1 MRVKTFALAALVLG
15 LASCQREP
23 EGLDVNLGTEVD
35 TSITVAIPG
44 NNTRAGGADSAEGI
58 FANGLLTDTGSDL
71 TMRYILQ
78 VYYMGEPSEERQVVY
93 SDDSSV
99 TFDIRLI
106 PNRDYTF
113 VVWADVVTEQ
123 GKVNGQY
130 SSADDLHY
138 NTSDLAAITLNNTW
152 AAMDET
158 RDAFTATKEVAGYNG
173 QTSLNIELTRP
184 FGKLRVKT
192 TDLKELTDIGVT
204 PQYATVSYTTPYRPG
219 FNAVEGKAFAAGTS
233 KKEHTIFAIAP
244 YTNEANDEHNL
255 TLFTDYLFAE
265 EGDAVSFTLDVYEDE
280 QMQKLIKSN
289 NFNTDIAINRNH
301 LTTIFGNILTDG
313 NNITVV
319 VKNDGAFDNSDNI
332 EIVEVSN
339 ATNLQEAVNTSTE
352 NTTIVLGGDINL
364 IAATTFST
372 RATSPAII
380 VPEDITTV
388 IDLNGFSLTAD
399 ENTYAINNLGT
410 LTIKDS
416 KGNGSINARGIYN
429 GYGNGSNNIA
439 TATITIESGNINALG
454 TDGGAAI
461 YNYGVANINGG
472 SFTSN
477 GGYGLNNQA
486 GGVMSISGGAIRGG
500 VYNLGSLNIDGED
513 TSIFQHLSG
522 KHAIYNYA
530 ATTTIDNGLFD
541 SESGNELIMADG
553 ENSVVIINGGTFDK
567 TAKSWL
573 FAAAT
578 NKNIVFNIYGGTFRG
593 YVNLPEMT
601 VDTFRPYGD
610 PILVYGGSF
619 NFDPTNFLAEGYKAI
634 NTNGTWSVELNKV
647 TDGVAQGDN
656 NTYLVYN
663 VNGLMWVAEQIN
675 SGEAVTSVK
684 LSADID
690 LANTPWTPLGTA
702 DTPFSG
708 TFNGNGHK
716 ISNLT
721 IANYDY
727 AAFIAYAAAGAT
739 VQDLTLE
746 NVEISAAKYAAGVV
760 CTGDTG
766 VTLEDIAI
774 SGTISATNYAGGIC
788 HNMDSVTIL
797 RCVNNATVSAQ
808 RAAGIASWAATN
820 ANIQDVEN
828 NGDITGSIGASGIAH
843 GFAGT
848 MNGAVNHGT
857 ITATGSEPAAG
868 IAGVQKGASTYS
880 YCTNY
885 GDITSTADNPNSS
898 AAGIL
903 GHTPGSK
910 ATFTYCANF
919 GDITAEQSYA
929 AGIAYSL
936 YGQIDANYCY
946 NKGAIFGADAAGA
959 IAPKAQYGTA
969 DKASYCLNDG
979 AITSSGTTYQ
989 AANNSTSCY
998 YYNNGELLNVGNN
1011 AVVSTDDAL
1020 ASLNGGSDAN
1030 FFEVEN
1036 GVITVM

>member
-301 LTTIFGNILTDG
+301 LTTIYGNILTDG
-313 NNITVV
+313 NKITVI
-319 VKNDGAFDNSDNI
+319 VKDEGAFDNST
-332 EIVEVSN
+332 EIN
-339 ATNLQEAVNTSTE
+339 H
-352 NTTIVLGGDINL
+352 I
-364 IAATTFST
+364 
-372 RATSPAII
+372 
-380 VPEDITTV
+380 
-388 IDLNGFSLTAD
+388 
-399 ENTYAINNLGT
+399 
-410 LTIKDS
+410 
-416 KGNGSINARGIYN
+416 
-429 GYGNGSNNIA
+429 
-439 TATITIESGNINALG
+439 
-454 TDGGAAI
+454 
-461 YNYGVANINGG
+461 
-472 SFTSN
+472 
-477 GGYGLNNQA
+477 
-486 GGVMSISGGAIRGG
+486 
-500 VYNLGSLNIDGED
+500 
-513 TSIFQHLSG
+513 
-522 KHAIYNYA
+522 
-530 ATTTIDNGLFD
+530 
-541 SESGNELIMADG
+541 
-553 ENSVVIINGGTFDK
+553 
-567 TAKSWL
+567 
-573 FAAAT
+573 
-578 NKNIVFNIYGGTFRG
+578 
-593 YVNLPEMT
+593 
-601 VDTFRPYGD
+601 
-610 PILVYGGSF
+610 
-619 NFDPTNFLAEGYKAI
+619 
-634 NTNGTWSVELNKV
+634 
-647 TDGVAQGDN
+647 TDGVTLGN
-656 NTYLVYN
+656 NDTYHVYN
-663 VNGLMWVAEQIN
+663 SNGLMWIAKQVN
-675 SGEAVTSVK
+675 SGEAITSVM
-684 LSADID
+684 LNADID
-690 LANTPWTPLGTA
+690 FSSTPWTPIGTA
-702 DTPFSG
+702 DAPFNG
-708 TFNGNGHK
+708 TFNGNGYK

-721 IANYDY
+721 IANTDY
-727 AAFIAYAAAGAT
+727 AAFIAYADDGAK
-739 VQDLTLE
+739 VEDLTLE
-746 NVEISAAKYAAGVV
+746 NVNINSTKHAAGVV
-760 CTGDTG
+760 CMGGTG
-766 VTLEDIAI
+766 VILEDITV
-774 SGTISATNYAGGIC
+774 SGTISANNYAGGIC
-788 HNMDSVTIL
+788 HNMDSVIIM